1 MPLTFKSRQIDK
13 VVSIDD
19 VGQLSNPEILLLKDE
34 LMTAINNMEDSI
46 KKFKQE
52 QQELYDQEWH
62 QKVRRKQQVCK
73 AFLSQLISL
82 DYDESLFRAI
92 YDKHF
97 SRMILEYIDQQ
108 QYRSINDK
116 ARSLAIQELENIK
129 PWKDKKLNQE
139 KNYKN

>member
-1 MPLTFKSRQIDK
+1 MALTFNSKQIDK

-19 VGQLSNPEILLLKDE
+19 VGKLSNPEILLLKDE

-46 KKFKQE
+46 KRFKQE
-52 QQELYDQEWH
+52 QQESYDQEWH

-73 AFLSQLISL
+73 AFLSQLINL

-97 SRMILEYIDQQ
+97 SKMILQYIDQQ
-108 QYRSINDK
+108 EFRTINDK
-116 ARSLAIQELENIK
+116 ARSLAIAELEKIK
-129 PWKDKKLNQE
+129 P
-139 KNYKN
+139 

>member
-1 MPLTFKSRQIDK
+1 MALTFNSKQIDK

-19 VGQLSNPEILLLKDE
+19 VGKLSNPEILLLKDE

-46 KKFKQE
+46 KRFKQE
-52 QQELYDQEWH
+52 QQESYDQEWH

-73 AFLSQLISL
+73 AFLSQLINL

-97 SRMILEYIDQQ
+97 SEMILQYIDQQ
-108 QYRSINDK
+108 EFRTINDK
-116 ARSLAIQELENIK
+116 ARSLAIAELEKIK
-129 PWKDKKLNQE
+129 P
-139 KNYKN
+139 

>member
-1 MPLTFKSRQIDK
+1 MALTFNSKQIDK

-19 VGQLSNPEILLLKDE
+19 VGKLSNPEILLLKDE
-34 LMTAINNMEDSI
+34 LMMAINNMEDSI
-46 KKFKQE
+46 KRFKQE
-52 QQELYDQEWH
+52 QQESYDQEWH

-97 SRMILEYIDQQ
+97 SKMILEYIDQQ
-108 QYRSINDK
+108 EFRTINDK
-116 ARSLAIQELENIK
+116 ARSLAIAELEKIK
-129 PWKDKKLNQE
+129 P
-139 KNYKN
+139 

>member
-1 MPLTFKSRQIDK
+1 MALTFNSKQIDK

-19 VGQLSNPEILLLKDE
+19 VGKLSNPEILLLKDE
-34 LMTAINNMEDSI
+34 LMMAINNMEDSI

-52 QQELYDQEWH
+52 QKESYDQEWH

-97 SRMILEYIDQQ
+97 SKMILEYIDQQ
-108 QYRSINDK
+108 EFRTINDK
-116 ARSLAIQELENIK
+116 ARSLAIAELEKIK
-129 PWKDKKLNQE
+129 P
-139 KNYKN
+139 

>member
-1 MPLTFKSRQIDK
+1 MALTFNSKQIDK

-19 VGQLSNPEILLLKDE
+19 VGKLSNPEILLLKDE
-34 LMTAINNMEDSI
+34 LMMAINNMEDSI

-52 QQELYDQEWH
+52 QQESYDQEWH

-73 AFLSQLISL
+73 AFLSQLINL

-97 SRMILEYIDQQ
+97 SKMILEYIDQQ
-108 QYRSINDK
+108 EFRTINDK
-116 ARSLAIQELENIK
+116 ARSLAIAELEKIK
-129 PWKDKKLNQE
+129 P
-139 KNYKN
+139 

>member
-1 MPLTFKSRQIDK
+1 MALTFNSKQIDK

-19 VGQLSNPEILLLKDE
+19 VGKLSNPEILLLKDE

-46 KKFKQE
+46 KRFKQE
-52 QQELYDQEWH
+52 QQESYDQEWH

-97 SRMILEYIDQQ
+97 SKMILQYIDQQ
-108 QYRSINDK
+108 EFRTIK
-116 ARSLAIQELENIK
+116 ERARSLAIAELEKIK
-129 PWKDKKLNQE
+129 P
-139 KNYKN
+139 

>member
-1 MPLTFKSRQIDK
+1 MALTFNSKQIDK

-19 VGQLSNPEILLLKDE
+19 VGKLSNPEILLLKDE
-34 LMTAINNMEDSI
+34 LMMAINNMEDSI

-52 QQELYDQEWH
+52 QQEFYDKEWH

-73 AFLSQLISL
+73 AFLSQLIDL

-97 SRMILEYIDQQ
+97 SQIILEYIDHQ
-108 QYRSINDK
+108 QYRFINDK
-116 ARSLAIQELENIK
+116 ARSLAIAELEKIK
-129 PWKDKKLNQE
+129 P
-139 KNYKN
+139 

>member
-1 MPLTFKSRQIDK
+1 MKLSLSMPLTFNSKQIDK

-19 VGQLSNPEILLLKDE
+19 VGSLSNPEVLLLKDE
-34 LMTAINNMEDSI
+34 LMMAINNMDDYI

-52 QQELYDQEWH
+52 KQEKYDKDWH

-82 DYDESLFRAI
+82 DHDETLFRSI

-97 SRMILEYIDQQ
+97 SKIILEYID
-108 QYRSINDK
+108 RNEFRIIHNK
-116 ARSLAIQELENIK
+116 ARSLAIAELEKIT
-129 PWKDKKLNQE
+129 
-139 KNYKN
+139 

>member
-1 MPLTFKSRQIDK
+1 MALTFNSKQIDK

-19 VGQLSNPEILLLKDE
+19 VGKLSNPEILLLKDE

-46 KKFKQE
+46 KRFKQE
-52 QQELYDQEWH
+52 QQESYDQEWH

-97 SRMILEYIDQQ
+97 SKMILEYIDQQ
-108 QYRSINDK
+108 EFRTINDK
-116 ARSLAIQELENIK
+116 ARSLAIAELEKIK
-129 PWKDKKLNQE
+129 S
-139 KNYKN
+139 